1 MIATLLLKLR
11 EEQGQQDTANIQSV
25 NSLTAAMKNS
35 CYVFA
40 LILLPI
46 AACGGSAIDGI
57 TIADVQGNGPASP
70 MEGETV
76 SVEGIVTGD
85 FQSDGKGEHGDLGGF
100 YLQAEHPDADA
111 ATSDGVFVYEGASAM
126 VDVRVGNKV
135 IVTGVVKEYFGET
148 QINAAT
154 VSIIGTGTVQ
164 AISLVLPA
172 TNTIA
177 NSDGEPIADLE
188 RFEGM
193 LVRIAEPLTINE
205 LYFLERYGELTLA
218 SGGRLFQFT
227 NGNSPDVTGYASH
240 REAIAARMLVLDDGY
255 RNQSNSPIRHLE
267 TALTSGSSIR
277 VGDSVENLTGNLRFA
292 RGSGGNGRETWRLMP
307 TSRPKFVTDNPR
319 PGAPDIGG
327 ELRVASFNVLN
338 LFSTVDSGDRICGPV
353 SRSGCR
359 GADSA
364 AERLRQLEKTTTALL
379 MIDADIVGLIELEN
393 NAHDSLQVIVNS
405 LNATAGANTYAFLDT
420 GTVGNDAIKTG
431 FVFKPARVRTI
442 GRHAVLDSSI
452 DPRFKDHRNRAALA
466 QTFSQRSNDARLTI
480 VVNHFKS
487 KASSCERDG
496 DPNRQDGQGNCNQTR
511 SAAAAAI
518 VNWLASDPTASGD
531 PDFLIVGDLNAYGQ
545 EDPLQVLAHAG
556 FVNLLEFG
564 NKAEAYS
571 YIFGSQS
578 GALDHALASPSLSS
592 QVAQTIEWHIN
603 ADESPAH
610 DYNLENGR
618 DPAIF
623 DGSTPYRAS
632 DHDPIIIGLDLSN

>member
-1 MIATLLLKLR
+1 
-11 EEQGQQDTANIQSV
+11 
-25 NSLTAAMKNS
+25 MKNS

-40 LILLPI
+40 LILLPLT
-46 AACGGSAIDGI
+46 ACGGSSTAGGI
-57 TIADVQGNGPASP
+57 TIADIQGNGPVSP
-70 MEGETV
+70 MQGETV

-85 FQSDGKGEHGDLGGF
+85 FQGDGKGEHGDLGGF
-100 YLQAEHPDADA
+100 YIQAKHPDADA
-111 ATSDGVFVYEGASAM
+111 ATSDGVFVYEGSHTLI
-126 VDVRVGNKV
+126 DVHVGDKV
-135 IVTGVVKEYFGET
+135 IVTGVVKERFGET

-154 VSIIGTGTVQ
+154 VAV
-164 AISLVLPA
+164 AIDSKATIRPVSLTLPA
-172 TNTIA
+172 ESIVA

-193 LVRIAEPLTINE
+193 LLRIAEPLTINE

-227 NGNSPDVTGYASH
+227 NGNSPGVSGYAAH

-255 RNQSNSPIRHLE
+255 RNQARSPIRHLE
-267 TALTSGSSIR
+267 TALTSGDTIR

-292 RGSGGNGRETWRLMP
+292 RGSGRNGRETWRLMP
-307 TSRPKFVTDNPR
+307 TSEPKFVADNPR
-319 PGAPDIGG
+319 PGALDIGG
-327 ELRVASFNVLN
+327 ELRVAGFNVLN
-338 LFSTVDSGDRICGPV
+338 LFSTVDSGDRICGPA

-359 GADSA
+359 GADSE
-364 AERLRQLEKTTTALL
+364 AEWLRQLEKTTTALL

-393 NAHDSLQVIVNS
+393 NAHDSLRVIVDS

-431 FVFKPARVRTI
+431 FVFKPARVNSI
-442 GRHAVLDSSI
+442 GTHAILDSSV
-452 DPRFKDHRNRAALA
+452 DPQFKDNRNRAALA

-487 KASSCERDG
+487 KGSSCERDG
-496 DPNRQDGQGNCNQTR
+496 DANRQDGQGNCNQTR

-518 VNWLASDPTASGD
+518 VDWLESDPTASGD
-531 PDFLIVGDLNAYGQ
+531 TDFLIVGDLNAYGQ
-545 EDPLQVLAHAG
+545 EDPLQVLTHAG

-564 NKAEAYS
+564 NNAEAYS

-578 GALDHALASPSLSS
+578 GALDHALASPSLAS
-592 QVAQTIEWHIN
+592 QVVQTIEWHIN

-632 DHDPIIIGLDLSN
+632 DHDPIIIGFDLSN

>member
-1 MIATLLLKLR
+1 MR
-11 EEQGQQDTANIQSV
+11 DQ
-25 NSLTAAMKNS
+25 
-35 CYVFA
+35 
-40 LILLPI
+40 
-46 AACGGSAIDGI
+46 
-57 TIADVQGNGPASP
+57 
-70 MEGETV
+70 TV

-85 FQSDGKGEHGDLGGF
+85 FQSDGKGGNGDLGGF
-100 YLQAEHPDADA
+100 YIQAEHADADA
-111 ATSDGVFVYEGASAM
+111 ATSDGVFVYEGARAT
-126 VDVRVGNKV
+126 VDVKVGNRV
-135 IVTGVVKEYFGET
+135 IVTGVVKEYYGET

-164 AISLVLPA
+164 PVSLILPV
-172 TNTIA
+172 TNTKL
-177 NSDGEPIADLE
+177 NSDGDAIADLE

-227 NGNSPDVTGYASH
+227 NSHAPDVTGYASH
-240 REAIAARMLVLDDGY
+240 REAIAARMLVLDDGH
-255 RNQSNSPIRHLE
+255 RNQAYSPIRHLE
-267 TALTSGSSIR
+267 SALASGNTIR
-277 VGDSVENLTGNLRFA
+277 VGDTVENLTGNLRFA

-307 TSRPKFVTDNPR
+307 TSIPKFIADNPR
-319 PGAPDIGG
+319 PGAPDVGG

-338 LFSTVDSGDRICGPV
+338 LFSTVDSGNRNCGPA
-353 SRSGCR
+353 SRSSCR
-359 GADSA
+359 GADSE
-364 AERLRQLEKTTTALL
+364 AEWRRQLEKTTTALI
-379 MIDADIVGLIELEN
+379 MIDADIIGLIELEN
-393 NAHDSLQVIVNS
+393 NASESLRVIVDS

-420 GTVGNDAIKTG
+420 GTVGDDAIKTG
-431 FVFKPARVRTI
+431 FVFKPARVRSI
-442 GRHAVLDSSI
+442 GTHAVLDSSV
-452 DPRFKDHRNRAALA
+452 DPKFKDNRNRAVLA
-466 QTFSQRSNDARLTI
+466 QAFAQRSNDARLTI

-487 KASSCERDG
+487 KSSSCERDG
-496 DPNRQDGQGNCNQTR
+496 DPNRHDGQGNCNQTR

-518 VNWLASDPTASGD
+518 VDWLASDPTASGD

-545 EDPLQVLAHAG
+545 EDPLQVFTQAG

-564 NKAEAYS
+564 SDAEAYS

-610 DYNLENGR
+610 DYNLEYGR
-618 DPAIF
+618 DPAVF